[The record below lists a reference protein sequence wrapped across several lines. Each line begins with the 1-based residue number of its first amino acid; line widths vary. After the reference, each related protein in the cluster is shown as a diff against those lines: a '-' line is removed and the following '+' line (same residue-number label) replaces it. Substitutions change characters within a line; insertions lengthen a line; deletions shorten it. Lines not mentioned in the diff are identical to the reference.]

1 MFRPLSGTMNEHV
14 LDLPVRLCGCWNTWC
29 FRGIS
34 LKTVNMALQCT
45 CHISVEHAQTLNREL
60 EILPQTQAADLTTRQ
75 QQIRIVSGPSSST
88 FVCFSCCASYLPR
101 AYLFAFFKDIWELF
115 DKNPIPFGAL
125 WIDAVAMAT
134 LDAAGGLSADSPRCA
149 ARCTVAN
156 SGQSGRMRLG
166 PVVNVDDCLCL
177 NIGPCGYGF

>member
-60 EILPQTQAADLTTRQ
+60 EILPQTQAADSTTRQ

-101 AYLFAFFKDIWELF
+101 AYLFAFLRIYENCLVKKNHPIWS
-115 DKNPIPFGAL
+115 
-125 WIDAVAMAT
+125 T
-134 LDAAGGLSADSPRCA
+134 LDRCCGHGYTWRCWWPFRRFSTL
-149 ARCTVAN
+149 RCTLH
-156 SGQSGRMRLG
+156 R
-166 PVVNVDDCLCL
+166 CK
-177 NIGPCGYGF
+177 

>member
-60 EILPQTQAADLTTRQ
+60 EILPQTQAADSTTRQ

-101 AYLFAFFKDIWELF
+101 AYLFAFLRIYENCLVKTPSHLEH
-115 DKNPIPFGAL
+115 FGSMLWPWLHSTLLVAFPQILHAALHAAPLQIAAKAAGCVLAL
-125 WIDAVAMAT
+125 WWMSMIA
-134 LDAAGGLSADSPRCA
+134 CA
-149 ARCTVAN
+149 ST
-156 SGQSGRMRLG
+156 
-166 PVVNVDDCLCL
+166 
-177 NIGPCGYGF
+177 